1 MLYRP
6 AAAAVL
12 LLAAGAV
19 CAQPAVFQGLGLY
32 VSLGGVS
39 ADGGVVTAMYPAALG
54 PFQGAIW
61 RRGSGWSFV
70 PPPAGYESSRFS
82 GVSDDGV
89 WMSGSL
95 TQPGNVGSLAIRYS
109 VTGGFEI
116 FDDLVT
122 GTTPPRASGTAI
134 SADGSTIAGYG
145 RTREGRI
152 DETRYPLRW
161 RTSTPE
167 IVGPVGTEGAD
178 ISGDGDAVVITGFFQ
193 SSLWTPATTHTIPA
207 TGVFANTVS
216 DDGLTVAG
224 GVIPWRWDLTGGYE
238 SLPPLPG
245 QTTGSIYAS
254 SADGSVLAGGAPN
267 GGRGD
272 AAFIWTRA
280 YGTRSVREV
289 LAANGIL
296 VGGWELWN
304 VRDMSPDGRYMI
316 GEGRNPSGAG
326 EAWYAFI
333 PSLEPSPCNWAAAC
347 VGDFDRSGGI
357 DGDDIGAF
365 FASWQAGDI
374 CSDVDR
380 SGGTDGDDIAAFFDA
395 WQSGC

>member
-1 MLYRP
+1 MRNRSV
-6 AAAAVL
+6 AVVTVL
-12 LLAAGAV
+12 VAAGAAW
-19 CAQPAVFQGLGLY
+19 AQPAVFQGLGLY
-32 VSLGGVS
+32 VSPGGVS

-82 GVSDDGV
+82 DVSDDGV
-89 WMSGSL
+89 WMSGTL
-95 TQPGNVGSLAIRYS
+95 TQPGNVGTLAIRYS
-109 VTGGFEI
+109 VAGGFEI
-116 FDDLVT
+116 LDDLVT
-122 GTTPPRASGTAI
+122 GTTPPRAFGAAI
-134 SADGSTIAGYG
+134 SADGTTVAGSG
-145 RTREGRI
+145 RTGEGRI

-167 IVGPVGTEGAD
+167 IVGPVGRDGTS
-178 ISGDGDAVVITGFFQ
+178 ISGDGNAVVFTGALQ
-193 SSLWTPATTHTIPA
+193 SGLWTPAISYAIPA
-207 TGVFANTVS
+207 TSLIGNVVS
-216 DDGLTVAG
+216 DDGLVVAG
-224 GVIPWRWDLTGGYE
+224 GVTPWRWDAAGGHE
-238 SLPPLPG
+238 ALPLLPG
-245 QTTGSIYAS
+245 LVTGNVYAS

-267 GGRGD
+267 ASNGD
-272 AAFIWTRA
+272 AAFIWTREH
-280 YGTRSVREV
+280 GTRRVRDV

-326 EAWYAFI
+326 ESWYAFI
-333 PSLEPSPCNWAAAC
+333 PSLEPSACSWAAAC
-347 VGDFDRSGGI
+347 IGDFDRSGGI

-380 SGGTDGDDIAAFFDA
+380 SGGTDGDDIAAFFEA
-395 WQSGC
+395 WQAGC